1 MIEPDEAGR
10 RAQTAAGAAARA
22 MAEDPEIRAAV
33 AEDEPAIVH
42 AEPADDEPTVSLS
55 GRAFDLPARA
65 KPADDAAVTPGDDG
79 AATADGV
86 EADAADVPSAGQ
98 CASGVPPRVWD
109 GPGAAESVSDAPTVR
124 DGSAAGPGAAES
136 VSDAPTVRDG
146 SAAGPDAAESVSD
159 ARAAAESEGDAQ
171 AAGVPRSGDR
181 EDGEAEISATS
192 PDRTEPGES
201 DLGRPGRRWP
211 APAGALI
218 WVLLALFGFTLVVQ
232 LRSNDADDGLA
243 GMRQEDLVRIL
254 SDLEAQDS
262 RLLTEI
268 QELETSKQQLSSGVA
283 GREAAQVEAEKR
295 SQQLGLLAGTV
306 AGSGPGLDIT
316 LSNVRASDVL
326 NAVQELRGAG
336 GEVMQLNGANGTAVR
351 VVASSFFVDAS
362 GGGII
367 ADGEQLTGPFRLL
380 VIGPPSTMSTALQ
393 IPGGVVASVQND
405 GGSVT
410 MDSRSLVDV
419 TAVRKAAAL
428 RYARPVS

>member
-109 GPGAAESVSDAPTVR
+109 
-124 DGSAAGPGAAES
+124 GPGAAES